1 MSEPIFR
8 EKSLKR
14 ISSPEELGDYLR
26 VTSPAVWMLL
36 VAVILLL
43 AGFLIWGSAS
53 SIDSIVTGT
62 AQVEGGKMQ
71 IFFDDDEI
79 ARTVQ
84 TGMTVRVGETES
96 TISSIGTNAQ
106 GVLFA
111 TGDTTLSDGSYPAR
125 VILRQTQVLQLLFN

>member
-71 IFFDDDEI
+71 IFL
-79 ARTVQ
+79 
-84 TGMTVRVGETES
+84 M
-96 TISSIGTNAQ
+96 
-106 GVLFA
+106 L
-111 TGDTTLSDGSYPAR
+111 
-125 VILRQTQVLQLLFN
+125 